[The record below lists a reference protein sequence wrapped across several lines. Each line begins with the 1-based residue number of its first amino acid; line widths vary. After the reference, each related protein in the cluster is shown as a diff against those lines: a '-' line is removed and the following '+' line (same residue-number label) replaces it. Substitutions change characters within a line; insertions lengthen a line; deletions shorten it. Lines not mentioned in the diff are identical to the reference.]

1 MSLPRAI
8 QGARH
13 TGQSITW
20 TQDDDDDTAQDL
32 TDATVTGTIEDEDG
46 DTTAITGTLTVS
58 DASNGVFTWA
68 YSAADVATVGRFMV
82 QFKATY
88 TSTYDLTYPEPWIV
102 EPAL

>member
-8 QGARH
+8 EGARH
-13 TGQSITW
+13 TGQEITW
-20 TQDDDDDTAQDL
+20 TKEDDSAHDL

-46 DTTAITGTLTVS
+46 DTTAITGTLTVT
-58 DASNGVFTWA
+58 DAANGVFTWA
-68 YSAADVATVGRFMV
+68 YSAADVGTVGRFMV

-88 TSTYDLTYPEPWIV
+88 SSTYDLSYPEPWVV

>member
-8 QGARH
+8 EGARH
-13 TGQSITW
+13 TGQEITW
-20 TQDDDDDTAQDL
+20 TDEDDTAHDL
-32 TDATVTGTIEDEDG
+32 TDATITGTIEDEGG
-46 DTTAITGTLTVS
+46 DTSAITGTLTVT

-82 QFKATY
+82 QFKASY
-88 TSTYDLTYPEPWIV
+88 SSTYDLTYPEPWVV